1 MCISPNQS
9 SASTR
14 HGRWPLAVWSAAVL
28 AAVGTLTTLVEAASL
43 TFLFTFAVV
52 CGLAFYQ
59 NAGARV
65 ITGFGAL
72 AGASASVALIAR
84 LIATNPLAIVFS
96 AYCFSPLCSGVRCC
110 SATLKRRS
118 GMDDR

>member
-84 LIATNPLAIVFS
+84 LIATNPLAIVFLS
-96 AYCFSPLCSGVRCC
+96 LLVLAAMFGRPVLLRHVKTEIRHG
-110 SATLKRRS
+110 
-118 GMDDR
+118 